1 MADKSPA
8 EAFAS
13 KVDSLKTQVGWLQS
27 EVRLQGARD
36 AVEDMQT
43 KTVNLA
49 QRIKDTRAK
58 GYVFDKD
65 LEEKAAQFAGQW
77 QRLAPSVQTQLN
89 TQAAQL
95 SGSFR
100 SLETKMTQLVGMRS
114 SPAMGKNLADSVSAE
129 IDMVKS
135 RASAAARAVD
145 GMYDSLRSQVDE
157 VEAQLNKI
165 EWMLDQLAEATFKLL
180 PTEGGI
186 MAVKAVWCPN
196 GKEEKDDPEGVL
208 YLTDQ
213 RLIFEQKEEVATKKV
228 LFITTEKKKVQE
240 LEWEAPV
247 ALVETVTTSKQG
259 ALKNEDHLDL
269 QMGSGAP
276 YHTIHLHIW
285 QDCDEWLKL
294 INRVQSKEFDK
305 NRAVAV
311 DQAEVEKVKAAPSQC
326 PACGGAISQV
336 VLRGQDTIKCEYCG
350 YVIRL

>member
-1 MADKSPA
+1 MEEKSPA
-8 EAFAS
+8 EAFAG

-27 EVRLQGARD
+27 EVRLQSARD

-43 KTVNLA
+43 STANLA
-49 QRIKDTRAK
+49 QRIKDARTK

-65 LEEKAAQFAGQW
+65 LEEKAAQFGQQW
-77 QRLAPSVQTQLN
+77 QKLYPSVQAQLN
-89 TQAAQL
+89 TQSSQL
-95 SGSFR
+95 SASFR

-114 SPAMGKNLADSVSAE
+114 SPAMGKNLANTVEAE

-135 RASAAARAVD
+135 RASAASRAVD
-145 GMYDSLRSQVDE
+145 GMYDSLRSQVNA
-157 VEAQLNKI
+157 VESHLNKI

-196 GKEEKDDPEGVL
+196 GKEDKNDPEGVL
-208 YLTDQ
+208 FLTDQ

-240 LEWEAPV
+240 LEWETPV
-247 ALVETVTTSKQG
+247 ALIEKVTTSKQG

-269 QMGSGAP
+269 QMASGAP
-276 YHTIHLHIW
+276 FRTIHLHIW

-294 INRVQSKEFDK
+294 INRVQSRDFDK

-326 PACGGAISQV
+326 PACGGIITKV
-336 VLRGQDTIKCEYCG
+336 VLRGQDTIQCEYCG